1 MTAKPDDTD
10 WQPLDDAPPARLTGL
25 TVSSL
30 IVGGLSVGAGL
41 IGFVLPPPWPLR
53 MIGFVLPTGLLAVI
67 LGGAALL
74 FAPRDTSGRR
84 SQDVAIWGLLA
95 GLASCLFLSAFLL
108 FLNDARSRP
117 FPEEPALK
125 R

>member
-1 MTAKPDDTD
+1 MTAMPDDPNLP
-10 WQPLDDAPPARLTGL
+10 PLDDAPPARLTRL
-25 TVSSL
+25 TISSL

-53 MIGFVLPTGLLAVI
+53 MIAFVLPTGLLAVL

-74 FAPRDTSGRR
+74 FAPRDTSGQR

-117 FPEEPALK
+117 SPEEPGL
-125 R
+125 RR